1 MSEPA
6 EKRVS
11 DLLRPLRDAETPP
24 REGLVH
30 RVSRTA
36 RWQRSVRR
44 ALVSAAGFG
53 GGFADGVAGLWR
65 GRR

>member
-6 EKRVS
+6 EERVS
-11 DLLRPLRDAETPP
+11 ALLGPLRGAETPP
-24 REGLVH
+24 GDEFAH
-30 RVSRTA
+30 RISHTA

-44 ALVSAAGFG
+44 ALVTASGFG
-53 GGFADGVAGLWR
+53 GGLAGGVTSLWR

>member
-6 EKRVS
+6 EERVS
-11 DLLRPLRDAETPP
+11 ALLRPLRNAETLPG
-24 REGLVH
+24 EELVH
-30 RVSRTA
+30 RISHTA

-44 ALVSAAGFG
+44 ALVTAAGVG
-53 GGFADGVAGLWR
+53 GGLADGVAGLWR